1 MDLLPS
7 LLALAGM
14 HLLMAMIPG
23 PNTVV
28 VSHFSAAQSRRHG
41 LAATVGV
48 VLASLLWV
56 GLSLAGIGLLLQEAG
71 TFYRLLRLLGAL
83 YLLYIG
89 LRLLRGAWRRPA
101 TSTAP
106 APAQALGWLDNRPF
120 TAGLLTTLSNPKSA
134 VFWTSVFAVAL
145 PAQPPGW
152 FYGAVLGVIA
162 MQSALWYG
170 LVALLLSTG
179 LARRSYAT
187 IARWLDGLAGA
198 VLLGLSLKLADELRR
213 ELALRLP

>member
-7 LLALAGM
+7 LIALAGM
-14 HLLMAMIPG
+14 HLLMAMVPG

-41 LAATVGV
+41 LAATAGV

-71 TFYRLLRLLGAL
+71 TLYRLLRLLGAL

-89 LRLLRGAWRRPA
+89 LRLLRGAWRRPT
-101 TSTAP
+101 TSTAPAPAPAP
-106 APAQALGWLDNRPF
+106 APAQALGWLGNRPF

-134 VFWTSVFAVAL
+134 VFWTSV
-145 PAQPPGW
+145 
-152 FYGAVLGVIA
+152 I
-162 MQSALWYG
+162 QS
-170 LVALLLSTG
+170 
-179 LARRSYAT
+179 
-187 IARWLDGLAGA
+187 
-198 VLLGLSLKLADELRR
+198 
-213 ELALRLP
+213 